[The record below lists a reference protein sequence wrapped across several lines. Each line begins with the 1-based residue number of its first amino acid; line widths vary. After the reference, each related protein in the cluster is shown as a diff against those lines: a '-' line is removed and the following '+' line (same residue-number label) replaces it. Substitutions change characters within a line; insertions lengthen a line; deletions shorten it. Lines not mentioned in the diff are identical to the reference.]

1 MAQNLY
7 FGWNGNQH
15 VDYNIVP
22 DLLTINKTLNFY
34 YIRTAWIQFVFQ
46 QDYVDADL
54 NVPNEIEMQV
64 DCEWERYQVL
74 HILPHEKKLVELL

>member
-1 MAQNLY
+1 M
-7 FGWNGNQH
+7 
-15 VDYNIVP
+15 
-22 DLLTINKTLNFY
+22 
-34 YIRTAWIQFVFQ
+34 FQ

-74 HILPHEKKLVELL
+74 HILPHEKN